1 MIELIVAH
9 PHAFWLSLGG
19 LLLARR
25 CWAATATCSGA
36 VLPPSLPVFWS
47 GSFPG
52 LGVAG
57 ALFAVLTLV
66 AAWLWW
72 RWLNRRVNEQKPL
85 DAHLNQRGQQIVGKR
100 FTLDTALV
108 NGRGHM
114 RVGDSSWPVV
124 ADDDLSAGTRVE
136 VIAVEGITLRV
147 KPVKRGLAMAAAGKI
162 IDNRAVGAVI
172 PGQDSASCS
181 SCSRIACSSMMWR
194 SISATFSSVRF
205 FTSAL

>member
-19 LLLARR
+19 LLLA
-25 CWAATATCSGA
+25 
-36 VLPPSLPVFWS
+36 
-47 GSFPG
+47 
-52 LGVAG
+52 
-57 ALFAVLTLV
+57 
-66 AAWLWW
+66 AWLWW
-72 RWLNRRVNEQKPL
+72 RWLNKRVKAQKPV

-100 FTLDTALV
+100 FTLDNTLI

-147 KPVKRGLAMAAAGKI
+147 K
-162 IDNRAVGAVI
+162 
-172 PGQDSASCS
+172 
-181 SCSRIACSSMMWR
+181 AC
-194 SISATFSSVRF
+194 
-205 FTSAL
+205 